1 MSVALL
7 QSNPLPNLAAMRS
20 PQDYYQD
27 RLETLNKTLQG
38 LYAKRSRYGWFRL
51 AAAALGVFLIWL
63 NWTNGAGY
71 IVGSVI
77 FCIAIFLY
85 WLRKDLSNNES
96 IEYHEALQHL
106 NNEELRY
113 LEHQYTHH
121 PDGQQ
126 MAGKEHPYADD
137 LDIFGRASIYQFM
150 NRTASEQG
158 NWKLA
163 GWLSAPAKA
172 SEILARQHAAKA
184 LSKQI
189 DWTQQFRAKAGM
201 STITIATEQSIRKW
215 LSEPTHFLQKS
226 YWHIVRFVVPAI
238 AVATLLA
245 YIFDYIDFQQFLVA
259 LSVFGMIAF
268 LITKQVQPQY
278 EQLNKISPQV
288 DTLSTALGVI
298 ESARFE
304 DPTLSALREQLVNQQ
319 TRASVSI
326 QALNKILGRFD
337 YKLNP
342 VVYVP
347 LNLLFLWD
355 LQQVL
360 QLEQWKKAH
369 TVDVGQWFEVLSEME
384 SLVSLATLHFNH
396 PAWCFPE
403 IQDSKPAFTVTAIG
417 HPLIPPTKMVTS
429 SFSTIGKGQI
439 NIITG
444 SNMAGKSTFLRSVG
458 VNLVLGSM
466 GAPVCASTMRFTP
479 LMVMSSMRIKDN
491 LEENTSTFYAELKK
505 LKEIILA
512 VKHQKPVFILLDEI
526 LRGTNSNDRHIGSK
540 ALIRQLLNDEAIGLV
555 ATHDLEL
562 ATLAADQ
569 PGIHNYHFDVQVQG
583 EELFFDYILKDGI
596 CNSLNASLLMKK
608 IGIEL

>member
-1 MSVALL
+1 
-7 QSNPLPNLAAMRS
+7 
-20 PQDYYQD
+20 
-27 RLETLNKTLQG
+27 
-38 LYAKRSRYGWFRL
+38 
-51 AAAALGVFLIWL
+51 
-63 NWTNGAGY
+63 
-71 IVGSVI
+71 
-77 FCIAIFLY
+77 
-85 WLRKDLSNNES
+85 
-96 IEYHEALQHL
+96 
-106 NNEELRY
+106 
-113 LEHQYTHH
+113 
-121 PDGQQ
+121 

-137 LDIFGRASIYQFM
+137 LDIFGRASVYQFM
-150 NRTASEQG
+150 NRTSSEQG

-172 SEILARQHAAKA
+172 AEITARQQAAKA
-184 LSKQI
+184 LAKQI
-189 DWTQQFRAKAGM
+189 DWTQQFRARAGIN
-201 STITIATEQSIRKW
+201 TITIATEQSIRKW
-215 LSEPTHFLQKS
+215 LSEPTHFLQKP

-259 LSVFGMIAF
+259 VSVFGMVAF

-298 ESARFE
+298 ESAQFE
-304 DPTLSALREQLVNQQ
+304 DPVLSALREQLVNQQ

-403 IQDSKPAFTVTAIG
+403 IQETKPEFTATAIG
-417 HPLIPPTKMVTS
+417 HPLIPPAKMVTS

-466 GAPVCASTMRFTP
+466 GAPVCAGTMRFTP

-512 VKHQKPVFILLDEI
+512 VKHQQPVFILLDEI

-583 EELFFDYILKDGI
+583 EELFFDYVLKDGI

>member
-1 MSVALL
+1 
-7 QSNPLPNLAAMRS
+7 MRS
-20 PQDYYQD
+20 PKEYYQD
-27 RLETLNKTLQG
+27 QLISLNKTLQG
-38 LYAKRSRYGWFRL
+38 LYTKRSRYGWFRL

-71 IVGSVI
+71 IVGSI
-77 FCIAIFLY
+77 LFCIAIFLY
-85 WLRKDLSNNES
+85 WLRKDLSNNEA
-96 IEYHEALQHL
+96 IEYHEALQQL
-106 NNEELRY
+106 NKEELLY
-113 LEHQYTHH
+113 LDHQYTHQ
-121 PDGQQ
+121 PDGQH

-137 LDIFGRASIYQFM
+137 LDIFGRASVYQFM

-172 SEILARQHAAKA
+172 AEIAARQDAAKA
-184 LSKQI
+184 LAKQI
-189 DWTQQFRAKAGM
+189 DWTQSFRAKAGM

-215 LSEPTHFLQKS
+215 LSEPAHFLQKS
-226 YWHIVRFVVPAI
+226 YWHVVRFVVPAI

-259 LSVFGMIAF
+259 LSVFGMVAF

-298 ESARFE
+298 ESAQF
-304 DPTLSALREQLVNQQ
+304 DNPTLMALRDQLVNQQ

-369 TVDVGQWFEVLSEME
+369 TVDVGHWFEVLSEME
-384 SLVSLATLHFNH
+384 SLVSIATLHFNH
-396 PAWCFPE
+396 PSWCFPE
-403 IQDSKPAFTVTAIG
+403 IQETKPEFTATAIG
-417 HPLIPPTKMVTS
+417 HPLIPPSKMVTS

-466 GAPVCASTMRFTP
+466 GAPVCASAMRFTP

-512 VKHQKPVFILLDEI
+512 VKHQQPVFILLDEI

>member
-20 PQDYYQD
+20 PKDYYQD

-51 AAAALGVFLIWL
+51 GAAALGVFLIWL

-137 LDIFGRASIYQFM
+137 LDIFGRASVYQFM

-172 SEILARQHAAKA
+172 TEITARQNAAKA
-184 LSKQI
+184 LAKQI

-226 YWHIVRFVVPAI
+226 YWHVVRFVVPAI

-259 LSVFGMIAF
+259 LSVFGMVAF

-298 ESARFE
+298 ESVQFE
-304 DPTLSALREQLVNQQ
+304 DPTLRTLRDQLVNQQ

-326 QALNKILGRFD
+326 QALNKILERFD

-347 LNLLFLWD
+347 LNLFFLWD

-403 IQDSKPAFTVTAIG
+403 IQDSRPEFTATAIG
-417 HPLIPPTKMVTS
+417 HPLIPPAKMVTS

-512 VKHQKPVFILLDEI
+512 VKHQQPVFILLDEI

-540 ALIRQLLNDEAIGLV
+540 ALIRQLLNDQAIGLV

-583 EELFFDYILKDGI
+583 EELFFDYVLKDGI

>member
-1 MSVALL
+1 
-7 QSNPLPNLAAMRS
+7 
-20 PQDYYQD
+20 
-27 RLETLNKTLQG
+27 
-38 LYAKRSRYGWFRL
+38 
-51 AAAALGVFLIWL
+51 
-63 NWTNGAGY
+63 
-71 IVGSVI
+71 
-77 FCIAIFLY
+77 LY
-85 WLRKDLSNNES
+85 WLRKDLSNNEA
-96 IEYHEALQHL
+96 IEYHEALQQL
-106 NNEELRY
+106 NKEELRY
-113 LEHQYTHH
+113 LDHQYTHH

-137 LDIFGRASIYQFM
+137 LDIFGRASIYQFI

-172 SEILARQHAAKA
+172 AEITARQDAVKA
-184 LSKQI
+184 LAKQI

-201 STITIATEQSIRKW
+201 NTITIATEQSIRKW
-215 LSEPTHFLQKS
+215 LSEPTHFLKKP
-226 YWHIVRFVVPAI
+226 YWHVVRFVVPAI

-259 LSVFGMIAF
+259 VSVFGMVAF

-298 ESARFE
+298 ESAQFE
-304 DPTLSALREQLVNQQ
+304 DPVLSALREQLVNQQ

-403 IQDSKPAFTVTAIG
+403 IQETKPEFTATAIG
-417 HPLIPPTKMVTS
+417 HPLIPPAKMVTS

-466 GAPVCASTMRFTP
+466 GAPVCAGTMRFTP

-512 VKHQKPVFILLDEI
+512 VKHQQPVFILLDEI

-583 EELFFDYILKDGI
+583 EELFFDYVLKDGI